1 MHHVL
6 NRNLFLVKEHVGA
19 FKAASNY
26 DIHDPE
32 TGDII
37 MLCREPNV
45 GEFTKL
51 LRITD
56 WIHTPFDIVIT
67 TPGGEQL
74 VRVTRS
80 ATSIRSTVTVLDRAD
95 RLLGN
100 FRQKLL
106 SLGGAFYLL
115 DHDDRVLCSLV
126 GKWTSWDFRF
136 KLGDK
141 ELAHAAKRWAGV
153 GRERMTSADNYV
165 LQIAAD
171 VPADSPV
178 RQLILAAVV
187 CIDRLHESFG
197 GSG

>member
-1 MHHVL
+1 MHEVL
-6 NRNLFLVKEHVGA
+6 NRNVFLVKEHVGE
-19 FKAASNY
+19 FKAANDY

-37 MLCREPNV
+37 MLCREPNL
-45 GEFTKL
+45 GGFTKL
-51 LRITD
+51 LRFTD
-56 WIHTPFDIVIT
+56 WIYTPFDVVIT
-67 TPGGEQL
+67 TPEGEQL
-74 VRVTRS
+74 VRVKRS
-80 ATSIRSTVTVLDRAD
+80 ATSIRPTVTVLDHDD
-95 RLLGN
+95 RPLGT

-136 KLGDK
+136 KLGHK
-141 ELAHAAKRWAGV
+141 ELAHAAKKWAEMGK
-153 GRERMTSADNYV
+153 ELFTSADDYI

-178 RQLILAAVV
+178 RQLILAAVM
-187 CIDRLHESFG
+187 CIDRLNESFG